1 MSIELKVPSVNFH
14 LWEPCNMKCNF
25 CFARFLDVKEDILPK
40 GHMGRDD
47 CVRVVE
53 LLSEASFDK
62 ITFAGGEPTLC
73 PWLPD
78 LIHTAK
84 KRGMT
89 TAIVTNGSRLTDKW
103 LDAIDGHLDWVA
115 LSVDSVD
122 PAILTRTGR
131 TTRSGPMSEQEYLSI
146 AERVKARGMRLKI
159 NTVVTADTLDDDLSG
174 FIAAAQPERWKIFQV
189 LPVDGQNDGSVEPL
203 LIGRS
208 QFRAYVNRNAASVN
222 QRITVVAEDNGL
234 MRGSYAMVDP
244 AGRFY
249 DNTKGRHTYSRP
261 IIKVGVEKAIKE
273 VSIDSDLFMQRGGL
287 YDWRKQTN

>member
-1 MSIELKVPSVNFH
+1 MSIKLKVPSVNFH

-47 CVRVVE
+47 CVRVVK
-53 LLSEASFDK
+53 LLAEASFDK

-78 LIHTAK
+78 LIHAAK
-84 KRGMT
+84 NRGMT
-89 TAIVTNGSRLTDKW
+89 TAIVTNGSRLTDEW

-122 PAILTRTGR
+122 SSILTRTGR
-131 TTRSGPMSEQEYLSI
+131 ATRSGPMSERDYLKVV
-146 AERVKARGMRLKI
+146 ERVKLRGIRLKI
-159 NTVVTADTLDDDLSG
+159 NTVVTADTWEEELSD

-189 LPVDGQNDGSVEPL
+189 LPVDGQNDGSVEPH
-203 LIGRS
+203 IISQS
-208 QFRAYVNRNAASVN
+208 QFRTYVNRNMKATEQGIS
-222 QRITVVAEDNGL
+222 VVAEDNSL

-244 AGRFY
+244 AGRFF
-249 DNTKGRHTYSRP
+249 DNTRGRHSYRAGRSSRLEWQ
-261 IIKVGVEKAIKE
+261 K
-273 VSIDSDLFMQRGGL
+273 R
-287 YDWRKQTN
+287 